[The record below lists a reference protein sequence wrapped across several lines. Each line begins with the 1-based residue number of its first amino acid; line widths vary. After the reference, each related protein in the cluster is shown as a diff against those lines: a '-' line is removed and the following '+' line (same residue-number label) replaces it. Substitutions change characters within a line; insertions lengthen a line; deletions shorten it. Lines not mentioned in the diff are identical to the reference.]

1 MGREGRRNVEKLGIA
16 IIGGGPAGLAAGI
29 YAARGGAKVKLF
41 EELFPGGQIV
51 KTHRVENYPG
61 FTGGPDGYALAAAL
75 EKHATEFD
83 LPVVY
88 GSVTDLKLTA
98 EEKTFQVNGEDYA
111 ADAVILCMGA
121 GPRKLGNPDEDR
133 FVGAGVSYCAT
144 CDGNFYRGK
153 DVAIV
158 GGGDTAVSDALYLS
172 GLCNKVYL
180 IHRRDQFR
188 AAATLVDRVKRA
200 ENVELVLDST
210 VVGLV
215 GEDRL
220 SAVTVENKFTKEQQT
235 LPVSG
240 LFVAVG
246 ILPRTELVKE
256 QVELDGGGFIVT
268 DKNMQTSIPGVF
280 AAGDIRNTPLRQ
292 VVTACADGAVA
303 ATKAVE
309 YVSLLR

>member
-1 MGREGRRNVEKLGIA
+1 MEKLDIA

-29 YAARGGAKVKLF
+29 YASRGGANVKLF

-61 FTGGPDGYALAAAL
+61 LTGGPDGYALAAAL
-75 EKHATEFD
+75 EKHAAEFD
-83 LPVVY
+83 LPIVY
-88 GSVTDLKLTA
+88 GSVADLKLT
-98 EEKTFQVNGEDYA
+98 EGEKTFTVNGEDYA

-121 GPRKLGNPDEDR
+121 SPRKLGHPDEDR

-144 CDGNFYRGK
+144 CDGNFYRGR

-172 GLCNKVYL
+172 GLCSKVYL

-188 AAATLVDRVKRA
+188 AAGTLVDRVKRS

-210 VVGLV
+210 VVDLS

-220 SAVTVENKFTKEQQT
+220 AAVAVENKFTHERRE

-246 ILPRTELVKE
+246 ILPRTELAAG
-256 QVELDGGGFIVT
+256 QVDLDEGGFIVT
-268 DKNMQTSIPGVF
+268 DRNMQTSVPGVF

-292 VVTACADGAVA
+292 VVTACADGAIA

-309 YVSLLR
+309 YVGFLQK

>member
-1 MGREGRRNVEKLGIA
+1 MEKLSIA

-29 YAARGGAKVKLF
+29 YCSRGGADVKLF
-41 EELFPGGQIV
+41 EEMFPGGQIV
-51 KTHRVENYPG
+51 KTHKVENYPG
-61 FTGGPDGYALAAAL
+61 LTGGPDGYALAAAL
-75 EKHATEFD
+75 EKHAAEFD

-88 GSVTDLKLTA
+88 GSVNDLKLT
-98 EEKTFQVNGEDYA
+98 EKEKTFTVNGEEYA

-121 GPRKLGNPDEDR
+121 GPRKLGRPEEDR

-153 DVAIV
+153 DVCIV

-172 GLCNKVYL
+172 GLCSKVYL
-180 IHRRDQFR
+180 VHRRDQFR
-188 AAATLVDRVKRA
+188 AAATLVDRIRRA

-210 VVGLV
+210 VVGLS

-220 SAVTVENKFTKEQQT
+220 SAVTVENKFTKERRE
-235 LPVSG
+235 LSVNG

-246 ILPRTELVKE
+246 ILPRTELIE
-256 QVELDGGGFIVT
+256 GQVALDESGFIVT
-268 DKNMQTSIPGVF
+268 DKYMQTSVPGVF

-303 ATKAVE
+303 ATKAIE
-309 YVSLLR
+309 YVGMK

>member
-1 MGREGRRNVEKLGIA
+1 MEQLGIA

-29 YAARGGAKVKLF
+29 YASRGGANVKLF

-51 KTHRVENYPG
+51 KTHKVENYPG
-61 FTGGPDGYALAAAL
+61 LTGGPDGYALAAAL
-75 EKHATEFD
+75 EKHAAEFD

-88 GSVTDLKLTA
+88 GSVADLKLA
-98 EEKTFQVNGEDYA
+98 GEEKTFTVNGEPYA

-121 GPRKLGNPDEDR
+121 GPRKLGHPDEDR
-133 FVGAGVSYCAT
+133 FVGAGISYCAT
-144 CDGNFYRGK
+144 CDGAFYRGK

-158 GGGDTAVSDALYLS
+158 GGGDTAVADALYLS
-172 GLCNKVYL
+172 ALCNKVYL

-200 ENVELVLDST
+200 ENVELVLNST
-210 VVGLV
+210 VAGLS
-215 GEDRL
+215 GEDKL
-220 SAVTVENKFTKEQQT
+220 SSVTVEDKFTHEMRE

-268 DKNMQTSIPGVF
+268 DKFMQTSIPGVF

-309 YVSLLR
+309 YVGLLG

>member
-1 MGREGRRNVEKLGIA
+1 MEKLGIA

-29 YAARGGAKVKLF
+29 YAARGGANVKLF

-75 EKHATEFD
+75 EKHAAEFD
-83 LPVVY
+83 LSVVY

-98 EEKTFQVNGEDYA
+98 AEKTFSVNGEAYA

-121 GPRKLGNPDEDR
+121 GPRKLGHPDEDR
-133 FVGAGVSYCAT
+133 FVGAGISYCAT
-144 CDGNFYRGK
+144 CDGAFYRGK
-153 DVAIV
+153 EVAIV

-172 GLCNKVYL
+172 ALCSKVYL

-188 AAATLVDRVKRA
+188 AAATLVDRVKGA

-210 VVGLV
+210 IVGLS

-220 SAVTVENKFTKEQQT
+220 SAVTVENKYTHEQRE
-235 LPVSG
+235 LPVNG
-240 LFVAVG
+240 LFAAVG
-246 ILPRTELVKE
+246 ILPRTELVKD
-256 QVELDGGGFIVT
+256 QMELDEGGFIVT
-268 DKNMQTSIPGVF
+268 DKNMQTNIPGVF

-309 YVSLLR
+309 YVRMK

>member
-1 MGREGRRNVEKLGIA
+1 MEKMSIA

-29 YAARGGAKVKLF
+29 YASRGGANVKLF

-61 FTGGPDGYALAAAL
+61 MTGGPDGYALAAAL
-75 EKHATEFD
+75 EKHAAEFD

-88 GSVTDLKLTA
+88 GSVADLKLA
-98 EEKTFQVNGEDYA
+98 ETEKTFTVNGEDYA

-121 GPRKLGNPDEDR
+121 GPRKLGHPDEDR
-133 FVGAGVSYCAT
+133 FVGAGISYCAT
-144 CDGNFYRGK
+144 CDGAFYRGK

-158 GGGDTAVSDALYLS
+158 GGGDTAVADALYLS
-172 GLCNKVYL
+172 ALCNKVYL

-200 ENVELVLDST
+200 ENVELVLNST
-210 VVGLV
+210 VAGLS
-215 GEDRL
+215 GEDKL
-220 SAVTVENKFTKEQQT
+220 SSVTVEDKFTHEMRE

-268 DKNMQTSIPGVF
+268 DKFMQTSIPGVF

-309 YVSLLR
+309 YVGLLG

>member
-1 MGREGRRNVEKLGIA
+1 MEKVGIA

-29 YAARGGAKVKLF
+29 YAARGGANVKLF
-41 EELFPGGQIV
+41 EEMFPGGQIV

-61 FTGGPDGYALAAAL
+61 MTGGPDGYALAAAL
-75 EKHATEFD
+75 EKHAAEFE
-83 LPVVY
+83 LPVIY
-88 GSVTDLKLTA
+88 GGVSDLKLA
-98 EEKTFQVNGEDYA
+98 EDKKTFSVNGEDYE

-121 GPRKLGNPDEDR
+121 GPRKLGNPEEDR
-133 FVGAGVSYCAT
+133 FVGAGISYCAT
-144 CDGNFYRGK
+144 CDGAFYRGK

-172 GLCNKVYL
+172 ALCRKVYL
-180 IHRRDQFR
+180 IHRRDAFR

-210 VVGLV
+210 VATLI

-220 SAVTVENKFTKEQQT
+220 TGVTVENKFTKEQRT
-235 LPVSG
+235 LEVNG

-246 ILPRTELVKE
+246 ILPRNELVAG
-256 QVELDGGGFIVT
+256 QIELDEGGFIVT
-268 DKNMQTSIPGVF
+268 DKNMQTNIPGVF

-292 VVTACADGAVA
+292 VVTACADGAIA

-309 YVSLLR
+309 YVGMK

>member
-1 MGREGRRNVEKLGIA
+1 MEKLGIA

-29 YAARGGAKVKLF
+29 YAARGGANVKLF
-41 EELFPGGQIV
+41 EEMFPGGQIV
-51 KTHRVENYPG
+51 KTHKVENYPG
-61 FTGGPDGYALAAAL
+61 LTGGPDGYALAAAL
-75 EKHATEFD
+75 EKHAAEFD
-83 LPVVY
+83 LNVVY
-88 GSVTDLKLTA
+88 GSVTDLKLT
-98 EEKTFQVNGEDYA
+98 EKEKSFSVNGEEYR

-121 GPRKLGNPDEDR
+121 GPRKLGHPDEDK

-153 DVAIV
+153 EVCIV

-172 GLCNKVYL
+172 GLCSKVYL
-180 IHRRDQFR
+180 VHRRDQFR
-188 AAATLVDRVKRA
+188 AAATLVDRIRRS

-210 VVGLV
+210 VVGLS

-220 SAVTVENKFTKEQQT
+220 SAVTVENKFTKERRE

-246 ILPRTELVKE
+246 ILPRTELVE
-256 QVELDGGGFIVT
+256 GQVALDEGGFIVT
-268 DKNMQTSIPGVF
+268 DKYMQTSVPGVF

-303 ATKAVE
+303 ATKAIE
-309 YVSLLR
+309 YVGMK

>member
-1 MGREGRRNVEKLGIA
+1 MEKLGIA

-29 YAARGGAKVKLF
+29 YAARGGANVKLF
-41 EELFPGGQIV
+41 EEMFPGGQIV
-51 KTHRVENYPG
+51 KTHKVENYPG
-61 FTGGPDGYALAAAL
+61 LTGGPDGYALAAAL
-75 EKHATEFD
+75 EKHAAEFD
-83 LPVVY
+83 LNVVY
-88 GSVTDLKLTA
+88 GSVTDLKLT
-98 EEKTFQVNGEDYA
+98 EKEKTFSVNGEEYR

-121 GPRKLGNPDEDR
+121 GPRKLGHPDEDK

-144 CDGNFYRGK
+144 CDGYFYRGK
-153 DVAIV
+153 DVCIV

-172 GLCNKVYL
+172 ALCSKVYL
-180 IHRRDQFR
+180 VHRRDQFR
-188 AAATLVDRVKRA
+188 AAATLVDRIRRA

-210 VVGLV
+210 VVGLS

-220 SAVTVENKFTKEQQT
+220 SAVTVENKFTKERRE

-246 ILPRTELVKE
+246 ILPRTELIE
-256 QVELDGGGFIVT
+256 GQVALDEGGFIVT
-268 DKNMQTSIPGVF
+268 DKYMQTSVPGVF

-303 ATKAVE
+303 ATKAIE
-309 YVSLLR
+309 YVGMK

>member
-1 MGREGRRNVEKLGIA
+1 MEKLGVA

-41 EELFPGGQIV
+41 EEMFPGGQIV
-51 KTHRVENYPG
+51 KTHKVENYPG
-61 FTGGPDGYALAAAL
+61 ISGGPDGYALAAAL
-75 EKHATEFD
+75 EKHAAEFD
-83 LPVVY
+83 LNVVY
-88 GSVTDLKLTA
+88 GSVTDLKLT
-98 EEKTFQVNGEDYA
+98 EREKTFSVNGEDYA

-121 GPRKLGNPDEDR
+121 GPRKLGHPDEDR

-153 DVAIV
+153 DVCIV

-172 GLCNKVYL
+172 GICRKVYL
-180 IHRRDQFR
+180 VHRRNEFR
-188 AAATLVDRVKRA
+188 AAATLADRIRRV

-210 VVGLV
+210 VVGLL

-220 SAVTVENKFTKEQQT
+220 SGVTVENKFSKERRE

-246 ILPRTELVKE
+246 ILPRTELVAG
-256 QVELDGGGFIVT
+256 QVELDEGGFIVT
-268 DKNMQTSIPGVF
+268 DKYMQTSVSGVF

-309 YVSLLR
+309 YVGMLS

>member
-1 MGREGRRNVEKLGIA
+1 MEKLGVA

-29 YAARGGAKVKLF
+29 YCSRGGADVKLF
-41 EELFPGGQIV
+41 EEMFPGGQIV
-51 KTHRVENYPG
+51 KTHKVENYPG
-61 FTGGPDGYALAAAL
+61 ITGGPDGYALAAAL
-75 EKHATEFD
+75 EKHAAEFD

-88 GSVTDLKLTA
+88 GSVTDLQLT
-98 EEKTFQVNGEDYA
+98 EKEKTFSVNGEAYA

-121 GPRKLGNPDEDR
+121 GPRKLGHPDEDR

-172 GLCNKVYL
+172 GLCHKVYL
-180 IHRRDQFR
+180 VHRRDAFR
-188 AAATLVDRVKRA
+188 AAGTLVDRVKRA
-200 ENVELVLDST
+200 KNVELVLDSA
-210 VVGLV
+210 VVALS

-220 SAVTVENKFTKEQQT
+220 VAVTVENKFSHEQRE

-246 ILPRTELVKE
+246 ILPRTELVRD
-256 QVELDGGGFIVT
+256 QIGLDEGGFIVT
-268 DKNMQTSIPGVF
+268 DRNMQTNIPGVF

-292 VVTACADGAVA
+292 VVTACADGAIA

-309 YVSLLR
+309 YIGSLK

>member
-1 MGREGRRNVEKLGIA
+1 MEKLGIA

-29 YAARGGAKVKLF
+29 YAARGGANVKLF
-41 EELFPGGQIV
+41 EEMFPGGQIV

-61 FTGGPDGYALAAAL
+61 MTGGPDGYALAAAL
-75 EKHATEFD
+75 EKHAAEFE

-88 GSVTDLKLTA
+88 GGVSDLKLA
-98 EEKTFQVNGEDYA
+98 EDKKTFSVNGEDYE

-121 GPRKLGNPDEDR
+121 GPRKLGNPEEDR
-133 FVGAGVSYCAT
+133 FVGAGISYCAT
-144 CDGNFYRGK
+144 CDGAFYRGK

-172 GLCNKVYL
+172 ALCHKVYL
-180 IHRRDQFR
+180 IHRRDAFR

-200 ENVELVLDST
+200 ENVEMVLDST
-210 VVGLV
+210 VATLI

-220 SAVTVENKFTKEQQT
+220 TGVTVENKFTKEQRT
-235 LPVSG
+235 LEVNG

-246 ILPRTELVKE
+246 ILPRNELVAG
-256 QVELDGGGFIVT
+256 QIELDEGGFIVT
-268 DKNMQTSIPGVF
+268 DRNMQTNIPGVF

-292 VVTACADGAVA
+292 VVTACADGAIA

-309 YVSLLR
+309 YVGMK

>member
-1 MGREGRRNVEKLGIA
+1 MEKLGIA

-29 YAARGGAKVKLF
+29 YAARGGANVKLF
-41 EELFPGGQIV
+41 EEMFPGGQIV
-51 KTHRVENYPG
+51 KTHKVENYPG
-61 FTGGPDGYALAAAL
+61 ISGGPDGYALAAAL
-75 EKHATEFD
+75 EKHAAEFD
-83 LPVVY
+83 LNVVY
-88 GSVTDLKLTA
+88 GSVSDLKLT
-98 EEKTFQVNGEDYA
+98 ETEKTFSVNGEDYA

-121 GPRKLGNPDEDR
+121 GPRKLGHPDEDW

-153 DVAIV
+153 DVCIV

-172 GLCNKVYL
+172 GICRKVYL
-180 IHRRDQFR
+180 VHRRKEFR
-188 AAATLVDRVKRA
+188 AAATLADRIRRA

-210 VVGLV
+210 VVGLL

-220 SAVTVENKFTKEQQT
+220 SGVTVENKFSKERRE

-246 ILPRTELVKE
+246 ILPRTELVAG
-256 QVELDGGGFIVT
+256 QVELDEGGFIVT
-268 DKNMQTSIPGVF
+268 DKYMQTSVPGVF

-309 YVSLLR
+309 YVGMLS

>member
-1 MGREGRRNVEKLGIA
+1 MEKLGIA

-29 YAARGGAKVKLF
+29 YCSRGGADVKLF

-75 EKHATEFD
+75 EKHAAEFD

-88 GSVTDLKLTA
+88 GSVSDLKLS
-98 EEKTFQVNGEDYA
+98 EDEKAFTVNGEPYA

-121 GPRKLGNPDEDR
+121 SPRKLGHPDEDR

-172 GLCNKVYL
+172 GLCHKVYL

-188 AAATLVDRVKRA
+188 AAGTLVDRVKQA
-200 ENVELVLDST
+200 QNVELVLDST
-210 VVGLV
+210 VAGLS

-220 SAVTVENKFTKEQQT
+220 AAVTVENKFTRERRE

-246 ILPRTELVKE
+246 ILPRTELVQG
-256 QVELDGGGFIVT
+256 QVAIDEGGFIVT
-268 DKNMQTSIPGVF
+268 DKYMQTSVPGVF

-292 VVTACADGAVA
+292 VVTACADGAIA

-309 YVSLLR
+309 YVGMLQK

>member
-1 MGREGRRNVEKLGIA
+1 MEKLSIA

-29 YAARGGAKVKLF
+29 YASRGGANVKLF

-51 KTHRVENYPG
+51 KTHKVENYPG
-61 FTGGPDGYALAAAL
+61 LTGGPDGYALAAAL
-75 EKHATEFD
+75 EKHAAEFD

-88 GSVTDLKLTA
+88 GSVADLKLA
-98 EEKTFQVNGEDYA
+98 ETEKTFTVNGEDYA

-121 GPRKLGNPDEDR
+121 GPRKLGHPDEDR
-133 FVGAGVSYCAT
+133 FVGAGISYCAT
-144 CDGNFYRGK
+144 CDGAFYRGK

-158 GGGDTAVSDALYLS
+158 GGGDTAVADALYLS
-172 GLCNKVYL
+172 ALCNKVYL

-200 ENVELVLDST
+200 ENVELVLNST
-210 VVGLV
+210 VAGLS
-215 GEDRL
+215 GEDKL
-220 SAVTVENKFTKEQQT
+220 SSVTVEDKFTHEMRE

-309 YVSLLR
+309 YVGLLG

>member
-1 MGREGRRNVEKLGIA
+1 MEKMSIA

-29 YAARGGAKVKLF
+29 YASRGGANVKLF

-51 KTHRVENYPG
+51 KTHKVENYPG
-61 FTGGPDGYALAAAL
+61 LTGGPDGYALAAAL
-75 EKHATEFD
+75 EKHAAEFD

-88 GSVTDLKLTA
+88 GSVTDLKLA
-98 EEKTFQVNGEDYA
+98 ESEKTFTVNGEDYA

-121 GPRKLGNPDEDR
+121 GPRKLGHPDEDR
-133 FVGAGVSYCAT
+133 FVGAGISYCAT
-144 CDGNFYRGK
+144 CDGAFYRGK

-158 GGGDTAVSDALYLS
+158 GGGDTAVADALYLS
-172 GLCNKVYL
+172 ALCNKVYL

-200 ENVELVLDST
+200 ENVELVLNST
-210 VVGLV
+210 VAGLS
-215 GEDRL
+215 GEDKL
-220 SAVTVENKFTKEQQT
+220 SSVTVEDKFTHEMRE

-246 ILPRTELVKE
+246 ILPRTELVKD

-268 DKNMQTSIPGVF
+268 DKFMQTSIPGVF

-309 YVSLLR
+309 YVGLLG

>member
-1 MGREGRRNVEKLGIA
+1 MEKLGIA

-29 YAARGGAKVKLF
+29 YAARGGANVKLF
-41 EELFPGGQIV
+41 EEMFPGGQIV

-61 FTGGPDGYALAAAL
+61 MTGGPDGYALAAAL
-75 EKHATEFD
+75 EKHAAEFE

-88 GSVTDLKLTA
+88 GGVSDLKLA
-98 EEKTFQVNGEDYA
+98 EDKKTFSVNGEDYE

-121 GPRKLGNPDEDR
+121 GPRKLGNPEEDR
-133 FVGAGVSYCAT
+133 FVGAGISYCAT
-144 CDGNFYRGK
+144 CDGAFYRGK

-172 GLCNKVYL
+172 ALCRKVYL
-180 IHRRDQFR
+180 IHRRDAFR

-200 ENVELVLDST
+200 ENVEMVLDST
-210 VVGLV
+210 VATLI

-220 SAVTVENKFTKEQQT
+220 TGVTVENKFTKEQRT
-235 LPVSG
+235 LEVNG

-246 ILPRTELVKE
+246 ILPRNELVAG
-256 QVELDGGGFIVT
+256 QIELDEGGFIVT
-268 DKNMQTSIPGVF
+268 DRNMQTNIPGVF

-292 VVTACADGAVA
+292 VVTACADGAIA

-309 YVSLLR
+309 YVGMK

>member
-1 MGREGRRNVEKLGIA
+1 MEQLGIA

-29 YAARGGAKVKLF
+29 YASRGGANVKLF
-41 EELFPGGQIV
+41 EELFPGGQIG
-51 KTHRVENYPG
+51 KTHKVENYPG
-61 FTGGPDGYALAAAL
+61 LTGGPDGYALAAAL
-75 EKHATEFD
+75 EKHAAEFD

-88 GSVTDLKLTA
+88 GSVADLKLA
-98 EEKTFQVNGEDYA
+98 GEEKTFTVNGEPYA

-121 GPRKLGNPDEDR
+121 GPRKLGHPDEDR
-133 FVGAGVSYCAT
+133 FVGAGISYCAT
-144 CDGNFYRGK
+144 CDGAFYRGK

-158 GGGDTAVSDALYLS
+158 GGGDTAVADALYLS
-172 GLCNKVYL
+172 ALCNKVYL

-200 ENVELVLDST
+200 ENVELVLNST
-210 VVGLV
+210 VAGLS
-215 GEDRL
+215 GEDKL
-220 SAVTVENKFTKEQQT
+220 SSVTVEDKFTHEMRE

-268 DKNMQTSIPGVF
+268 DKFMQTSIPGVF

-309 YVSLLR
+309 YVGLLG

>member
-1 MGREGRRNVEKLGIA
+1 MEKLGVA

-29 YAARGGAKVKLF
+29 YAARGGARVKLF

-61 FTGGPDGYALAAAL
+61 ITGGPDGYALAAAL
-75 EKHATEFD
+75 EKHAAEFD
-83 LPVVY
+83 LPIVY
-88 GSVTDLKLTA
+88 GSVADLKLT
-98 EEKTFQVNGEDYA
+98 EGEKTFTVNGDEFSA
-111 ADAVILCMGA
+111 AAVILCMGA
-121 GPRKLGNPDEDR
+121 KPRKLGHPDEDR
-133 FVGAGVSYCAT
+133 FVGAGISYCAT
-144 CDGNFYRGK
+144 CDGAFYRGK

-158 GGGDTAVSDALYLS
+158 GGGDTAVADALYLS
-172 GLCNKVYL
+172 GLCNKVYV

-188 AAATLVDRVKRA
+188 AAGTLVDRVKA
-200 ENVELVLDST
+200 ASNVELVLDST
-210 VVGLV
+210 VVALS

-220 SAVTVENKFTKEQQT
+220 ASVTVENKFTHEIRE

-246 ILPRTELVKE
+246 ILPRTELVKD
-256 QVELDGGGFIVT
+256 QVALDEGGFIVT
-268 DKNMQTSIPGVF
+268 DKFMQTSVPGVF

-309 YVSLLR
+309 YVGLLQK

>member
-1 MGREGRRNVEKLGIA
+1 MEKLGIA

-29 YAARGGAKVKLF
+29 YAARGGANVKLF
-41 EELFPGGQIV
+41 EEMFPGGQIV
-51 KTHRVENYPG
+51 KTHKVENYPG
-61 FTGGPDGYALAAAL
+61 LTGGPDGYALAAAL
-75 EKHATEFD
+75 EKHAAEFD
-83 LPVVY
+83 LNVVY
-88 GSVTDLKLTA
+88 GSVTDLKLT
-98 EEKTFQVNGEDYA
+98 EKEKSFSVNGEEYR

-121 GPRKLGNPDEDR
+121 GPRKLGHPDEDK

-153 DVAIV
+153 EVCIV

-172 GLCNKVYL
+172 ALCSKVYL
-180 IHRRDQFR
+180 VHRRDQFR
-188 AAATLVDRVKRA
+188 AAATLVDRIRRS

-210 VVGLV
+210 VVGLS

-220 SAVTVENKFTKEQQT
+220 SGVTVENKFTKERRE

-246 ILPRTELVKE
+246 ILPRTELVE
-256 QVELDGGGFIVT
+256 GQVALDGGGFIVT
-268 DKNMQTSIPGVF
+268 DKYMQTSVPGVF

-303 ATKAVE
+303 ATKAIE
-309 YVSLLR
+309 YVGMK

>member
-1 MGREGRRNVEKLGIA
+1 MEKLGIA

-29 YAARGGAKVKLF
+29 YAARGGANVKLF

-61 FTGGPDGYALAAAL
+61 MTGGPDGYALAAAL
-75 EKHATEFD
+75 EKHAAEFE

-88 GSVTDLKLTA
+88 GSVSDLKLTE
-98 EEKTFQVNGEDYA
+98 EEKTFTVNGEDYA

-121 GPRKLGNPDEDR
+121 GPRKLGHPDEDR
-133 FVGAGVSYCAT
+133 FVGAGISYCAT
-144 CDGNFYRGK
+144 CDGAFYRGK
-153 DVAIV
+153 EVAIV

-172 GLCNKVYL
+172 ALCSKVYL

-188 AAATLVDRVKRA
+188 AAATLVDRVKGA

-210 VVGLV
+210 IVGLS

-220 SAVTVENKFTKEQQT
+220 SAVTVENKYTHEQRE
-235 LPVSG
+235 LPVNG

-246 ILPRTELVKE
+246 ILPRTELVRG
-256 QVELDGGGFIVT
+256 QVELDEGGFIVT
-268 DKNMQTSIPGVF
+268 DRFMQTNVPGVF
-280 AAGDIRNTPLRQ
+280 AAGDVRNTPLRQ

-309 YVSLLR
+309 HIF

>member
-1 MGREGRRNVEKLGIA
+1 MEKIGIA

-29 YAARGGAKVKLF
+29 YAARGGANVKLF

-61 FTGGPDGYALAAAL
+61 MTGGPDGYALAAAL
-75 EKHATEFD
+75 EKHAAEFE

-88 GSVTDLKLTA
+88 GGVSDLKLA
-98 EEKTFQVNGEDYA
+98 EDKKAFSVNGEDYEA
-111 ADAVILCMGA
+111 YAVILCMGA
-121 GPRKLGNPDEDR
+121 GPRKLGNPEEDR
-133 FVGAGVSYCAT
+133 FVGAGISYCAT
-144 CDGNFYRGK
+144 CDGAFYRGK

-172 GLCNKVYL
+172 ALCHKVYL
-180 IHRRDQFR
+180 IHRRDAFR

-200 ENVELVLDST
+200 KNVELVLDST
-210 VVGLV
+210 VATLI

-220 SAVTVENKFTKEQQT
+220 TGVTVENKFTKEQRT
-235 LPVSG
+235 LEVNG

-246 ILPRTELVKE
+246 ILPRNELVAG
-256 QVELDGGGFIVT
+256 QIELDEGGFIVT
-268 DKNMQTSIPGVF
+268 DKNMQTNIPGVF

-292 VVTACADGAVA
+292 VVTACADGAIA

-309 YVSLLR
+309 YVGMK

>member
-1 MGREGRRNVEKLGIA
+1 MEKLGIA

-29 YAARGGAKVKLF
+29 YAARGGANVKLF
-41 EELFPGGQIV
+41 EEMFPGGQIV

-61 FTGGPDGYALAAAL
+61 MTGGPDGYALAAAL
-75 EKHATEFD
+75 EKHAAEFE
-83 LPVVY
+83 LPVIY
-88 GSVTDLKLTA
+88 GGVSDLKLA
-98 EEKTFQVNGEDYA
+98 EDKKTFSVNGEDYE

-121 GPRKLGNPDEDR
+121 GPRKLGNPEEDR
-133 FVGAGVSYCAT
+133 FVGAGISYCAT
-144 CDGNFYRGK
+144 CDGAFYRGK

-172 GLCNKVYL
+172 ALCHKVYL
-180 IHRRDQFR
+180 IHRRDAFR

-210 VVGLV
+210 VATLI

-220 SAVTVENKFTKEQQT
+220 TGVTVENKFTKEQHT
-235 LPVSG
+235 LEVNG

-246 ILPRTELVKE
+246 ILPRNELVAG
-256 QVELDGGGFIVT
+256 QIELDEGGFIVT
-268 DKNMQTSIPGVF
+268 DRNMQTNIPGVF

-292 VVTACADGAVA
+292 VVTACADGAIA

-309 YVSLLR
+309 YVGMK

>member
-1 MGREGRRNVEKLGIA
+1 MEKLGVA

-29 YAARGGAKVKLF
+29 YCARGGAKVKLF

-75 EKHATEFD
+75 EKHASEFD
-83 LPVVY
+83 LPVIY
-88 GSVTDLKLTA
+88 GSVSDLKLTA
-98 EEKTFQVNGEDYA
+98 GEKTFSVNGEEYA

-121 GPRKLGNPDEDR
+121 GPRKLGHPEEDK

-144 CDGNFYRGK
+144 CDGNFYRGR
-153 DVAIV
+153 DVAVV

-172 GLCNKVYL
+172 GLCRRVYL

-210 VVGLV
+210 VSALN

-220 SAVTVENKFTKEQQT
+220 SSVTVENKFTHAQRT
-235 LPVSG
+235 LDVSG

-246 ILPRTELVKE
+246 ILPRTELV
-256 QVELDGGGFIVT
+256 QGQLDLDESGFIIT
-268 DKNMQTSIPGVF
+268 DKYMQTSVPGVF

-303 ATKAVE
+303 ATKAIE
-309 YVSLLR
+309 YIGVLN

>member
-1 MGREGRRNVEKLGIA
+1 MEKLGIA

-29 YAARGGAKVKLF
+29 YAARGGANVKLF
-41 EELFPGGQIV
+41 EEMFPGGQIV
-51 KTHRVENYPG
+51 KTHKVENYPG
-61 FTGGPDGYALAAAL
+61 LTGGPDGYALAAAL
-75 EKHATEFD
+75 EKHAAEFD
-83 LPVVY
+83 LNVVY
-88 GSVTDLKLTA
+88 GSVTDLKLT
-98 EEKTFQVNGEDYA
+98 EEKKSFSVNGEDYE

-121 GPRKLGNPDEDR
+121 GPRKLGHPDEDK
-133 FVGAGVSYCAT
+133 FVGAGISYCAT

-153 DVAIV
+153 EVCIV

-172 GLCNKVYL
+172 ALCSKVYL
-180 IHRRDQFR
+180 VHRRDQFR
-188 AAATLVDRVKRA
+188 AAATLVDRIKRA

-210 VVGLV
+210 VVGLS

-220 SAVTVENKFTKEQQT
+220 SGVTVENKFTKERRE

-246 ILPRTELVKE
+246 ILPRTELIE
-256 QVELDGGGFIVT
+256 GQVALDEGGFIVT
-268 DKNMQTSIPGVF
+268 DKYMQTSVPGVF

-303 ATKAVE
+303 ATKAIE
-309 YVSLLR
+309 YVGMK